1 MTFLLLNKLI
11 SEVRPDFS
19 TFSEIS
25 IFDTLQSFGPEL
37 SEIKIAI
44 DKNNKIYFSIYFST
58 KQCIKEDLLLAVP
71 DPLLTAEK
79 IIFEGDQSDCEINL
93 KKLEIS
99 TAKTRIIEVPNSL
112 TAFTGITFYDVFDG
126 RIPNQLT
133 DINKILDYTESQNLL
148 TALPNQPLTEIKFDY
163 FDRTR
168 LLLKKTHIVDN
179 ELKFELSD
187 EKCNLGIQVRLKPEQ
202 DKTIYAFNYSENSI
216 ALERFFTGQHTIL
229 NNLNIGIELYCW
241 DRFEN
246 YSGGPNNYLSDRLS
260 TFLISNKEKIDHFLN
275 STEIKFKV
283 QQRSKELTIKA
294 VKILDQRK
302 SLVASQ
308 NLYEITPGK
317 KFKQPQ
323 NEQETVLF
331 FNMLVATNE
340 TPFSE
345 FEIHEYATSQGIDAI
360 CSYKLR
366 SDDVLKKF
374 VATEFEFVLS
384 NFFKHGHPLQHA
396 EIIICWSIDK
406 LYPELKKGGDWLH
419 ELEHQGRI
427 IPVIE
432 IMSFPNLK
440 DQKNDW

>member
-1 MTFLLLNKLI
+1 M
-11 SEVRPDFS
+11 
-19 TFSEIS
+19 
-25 IFDTLQSFGPEL
+25 
-37 SEIKIAI
+37 
-44 DKNNKIYFSIYFST
+44 
-58 KQCIKEDLLLAVP
+58 
-71 DPLLTAEK
+71 
-79 IIFEGDQSDCEINL
+79 
-93 KKLEIS
+93 
-99 TAKTRIIEVPNSL
+99 
-112 TAFTGITFYDVFDG
+112 
-126 RIPNQLT
+126 
-133 DINKILDYTESQNLL
+133 
-148 TALPNQPLTEIKFDY
+148 PNQPLTKIKFDY
-163 FDRTR
+163 FDRTSF
-168 LLLKKTHIVDN
+168 LTKKPHIADN
-179 ELKFELSD
+179 ELIFEISD
-187 EKCNLGIQVRLKPEQ
+187 NKCNLGIQVRLKPEH
-202 DKTIYAFNYSENSI
+202 DKTIYAFNYSEKSI
-216 ALERFFTGQHTIL
+216 ALECFLTGQHTRL

-241 DRFEN
+241 DHFEN

-260 TFLISNKEKIDHFLN
+260 KFLILSKEKIDHFLN
-275 STEIKFKV
+275 STEIKSKV
-283 QQRSKELTIKA
+283 EQRSRDLAIKA
-294 VKILDQRK
+294 VRILDQRK

-308 NLYEITPGK
+308 YLYKIIPGK

-331 FNMLVATNE
+331 FTMLVATNK

-374 VATEFEFVLS
+374 VATEFEFILS

-406 LYPELKKGGDWLH
+406 LYPELKKGRDWLH